1 LEINGMHS
9 KTSRRTFVKG
19 LAAGGI
25 LGGLGLWRTP
35 VWAVTSPGLP
45 SVLTGNEFD
54 LFIGETPVNITGSPR
69 TAMTINGSLPGPL
82 LRWREGETVT
92 LRVKNRLEQDTSIH
106 WHGIILPANMDGV
119 PGLSFHGIAPDGMYE
134 YKFKVHQNGT
144 YWYHS
149 HSGLQEQAGVYGPI
163 VIDSKEPEPF
173 QYNRDYVVML
183 TDWTDEDPGR
193 VMAKLKKQS
202 DYYNHH
208 KRTVGDFID
217 DVSKQGWSAAVA
229 DRKMWAEMK
238 MNPTDLADV
247 SGDTYT
253 YLMNGQAPNGNWTG
267 IFKPGE
273 KLRLRFI
280 NGSAMSYFDVRIPG
294 LKMTV
299 VAADGQYVQP
309 VSVDEFRIA
318 VAETYDVIVEPA
330 TEEAYT
336 IFAQSMDRT
345 GYARGTLAVR
355 EGLKAPVPA
364 IDPRP
369 LLTMDDMGMG
379 GMAGMD
385 HGSMAGMG
393 GGDMK
398 PGDMSG
404 MAGMD
409 HSKMQGMD
417 EGGMTGMT
425 GMDSGDMTNMAGMDH
440 SKMAG
445 MDKGDMSNMAGMDH
459 SKMAGMDKGDMPNM
473 AGMDHSQMGGMGGM
487 GGEMQ
492 SHPASETNNPLVDMQ
507 AMNPTPKL
515 NDPGIGLRNNG
526 RRVLT
531 YSDLKSTFQDPDGR
545 EPNRT
550 IELHL
555 TGHME
560 KFSWSFNGIKFSDAE
575 PLRLKYGER
584 LRITLVNDTMMT
596 HPIHL
601 HGMWSDLE
609 DENGKFM
616 VRKHTIDMPP
626 GTKRSYRVTADALGR
641 WAYHCHLLFHMEM
654 GMFREVRV
662 DE

>member
-1 LEINGMHS
+1 MHC

-19 LAAGGI
+19 LAATGI

-35 VWAVTSPGLP
+35 VWAVTSPGQP
-45 SVLTGNEFD
+45 NVLTGTDFD
-54 LFIGETPVNITGSPR
+54 LFIGETPVNITGAAR
-69 TAMTINGSLPGPL
+69 TAMAINGSIPGPI
-82 LRWREGETVT
+82 LRWREGDTVT
-92 LRVKNRLEQDTSIH
+92 LRVKNRLAEDTSIH
-106 WHGIILPANMDGV
+106 WHCIILPANMDGV

-183 TDWTDEDPGR
+183 TDWTDEDPSR

-202 DYYNHH
+202 GYYNHH

-217 DVSKQGWSAAVA
+217 DVSKQGWSATVA
-229 DRKMWAEMK
+229 DRKMWAEMN
-238 MNPTDLADV
+238 MSPTDLGDV
-247 SGDTYT
+247 SADTYT

-280 NGSAMSYFDVRIPG
+280 NGSAMSYFDVRIHG

-299 VAADGQYVQP
+299 VAADGQHVNP

-330 TEEAYT
+330 SEEAYT

-369 LLTMDDMGMG
+369 LVTMDDIGMG
-379 GMAGMD
+379 GMD
-385 HGSMAGMG
+385 HG
-393 GGDMK
+393 D
-398 PGDMSG
+398 

-409 HSKMQGMD
+409 HSKMTGMD
-417 EGGMTGMT
+417 QGDTSVMT
-425 GMDSGDMTNMAGMDH
+425 GMDHSKMTGMDQGDMSGMDH

-445 MDKGDMSNMAGMDH
+445 MG
-459 SKMAGMDKGDMPNM
+459 
-473 AGMDHSQMGGMGGM
+473 
-487 GGEMQ
+487 
-492 SHPASETNNPLVDMQ
+492 
-507 AMNPTPKL
+507 
-515 NDPGIGLRNNG
+515 
-526 RRVLT
+526 
-531 YSDLKSTFQDPDGR
+531 
-545 EPNRT
+545 
-550 IELHL
+550 
-555 TGHME
+555 
-560 KFSWSFNGIKFSDAE
+560 
-575 PLRLKYGER
+575 
-584 LRITLVNDTMMT
+584 
-596 HPIHL
+596 
-601 HGMWSDLE
+601 
-609 DENGKFM
+609 
-616 VRKHTIDMPP
+616 
-626 GTKRSYRVTADALGR
+626 
-641 WAYHCHLLFHMEM
+641 
-654 GMFREVRV
+654 
-662 DE
+662 